1 MTQHDTIIISLDA
14 NETATTLKNKMT
26 SQGLSYTDQ
35 DVESTFELLLEPY
48 DIIKL
53 QVNENNKV
61 VSYIFKMKDIGQHP
75 ENET

>member
-26 SQGLSYTDQ
+26 SEGLSYTDQ
-35 DVESTFELLLEPY
+35 DVESTFELLLQPY
-48 DIIKL
+48 DTIKL

-61 VSYIFKMKDIGQHP
+61 VAYIFKMKDIGQHP